1 MSAQASALTISV
13 HRFHPAGDYRSS
25 FPVMK
30 ARRLAAATMAAPRGR
45 TEPGLVEARGVS
57 PAFGRRERTGIASNF
72 SDQIKQF
79 GKTAVMFRAI
89 NAAGEV
95 V

>member
-1 MSAQASALTISV
+1 
-13 HRFHPAGDYRSS
+13 
-25 FPVMK
+25 MK
-30 ARRLAAATMAAPRGR
+30 ARRPAAATMAAPRGR
-45 TEPGLVEARGVS
+45 TEPRLVEARGVS

-79 GKTAVMFRAI
+79 GKAAVMFRAI

-95 V
+95 VQVFETREEAERWWQ